1 MNKDSLKAKA
11 RNMAQ
16 KYKLDSKYIIQ
27 NVMFE
32 ALIRRISI
40 SKYKENIIIKGCF
53 LLSSIFGFN
62 QRSTMDMDATL
73 KGMNLTKDNV
83 QSIIEKI
90 ISIDIKDG
98 IRYEIFSIKEMR
110 LDKKYPGFKVHLLA
124 YLDDLRTHLLIDLT
138 TGDIITLKEIDYEY
152 NTIFG
157 DETINIL
164 SYNIET
170 IIAEKF
176 EAIISRSVVN
186 SRMKDYYD
194 LYMFTTTKWNNI
206 NKKIL
211 VKAINNTCNCRNTIE
226 FLKDSSYYINLIK
239 EDENLKKLW
248 IDYQSKNEYAKNIT
262 FEDTIDAINK
272 INDLLLESE

>member
-11 RNMAQ
+11 RNIAQ
-16 KYKLDSKYIIQ
+16 KYNLDSKYIIQ

-40 SKYKENIIIKGCF
+40 SKYKENIIIKGGF

-73 KGMNLTKDNV
+73 KGMNLTKENV
-83 QSIIEKI
+83 SSIIENI
-90 ISIDIKDG
+90 ISIDVNDG

-110 LDKKYPGFKVHLLA
+110 LEKKYPGFKVHLLA
-124 YLDDLRTHLLIDLT
+124 YLDDLRTHLLIDIT
-138 TGDIITLKEIDYEY
+138 TGDVITLKEIDYEY

-157 DETINIL
+157 DETISIL

-170 IIAEKF
+170 VIAEKF

-194 LYMFTTTKWNNI
+194 LYMFTILKWNNI
-206 NKKIL
+206 NKGIL
-211 VKAINNTCNCRNTIE
+211 VKAIYNTCDCRGTTD
-226 FLKDSSYYINLIK
+226 FLNDSNYFINLISK
-239 EDENLKKLW
+239 NENLKVYGE
-248 IDYQSKNEYAKNIT
+248 II
-262 FEDTIDAINK
+262 K
-272 INDLLLESE
+272 IKMTMLKI

>member
-1 MNKDSLKAKA
+1 M
-11 RNMAQ
+11 
-16 KYKLDSKYIIQ
+16 
-27 NVMFE
+27 
-32 ALIRRISI
+32 
-40 SKYKENIIIKGCF
+40 
-53 LLSSIFGFN
+53 
-62 QRSTMDMDATL
+62 
-73 KGMNLTKDNV
+73 
-83 QSIIEKI
+83 
-90 ISIDIKDG
+90 
-98 IRYEIFSIKEMR
+98 
-110 LDKKYPGFKVHLLA
+110 
-124 YLDDLRTHLLIDLT
+124 
-138 TGDIITLKEIDYEY
+138 
-152 NTIFG
+152 
-157 DETINIL
+157 

-226 FLKDSSYYINLIK
+226 FLNDSSFYIHLIR
-239 EDENLKKLW
+239 ENENLKRLW